1 METTIN
7 LNANIP
13 LTVNQLVELAIQLP
27 KKDRIQLASLLIE
40 NENFVSKND
49 LLLKIK
55 EGLEDVKLHQQGEIK
70 LRTLDEFLADV

>member
-7 LNANIP
+7 PTTNIQ

>member
-70 LRTLDEFLADV
+70 LRTLDEFLADI

>member
-7 LNANIP
+7 LTTNIQ